1 MPKRVRHHRLLCGAA
16 LALVLSAPALAQ
28 APADIRVE
36 RDGAN
41 VRLVLD
47 YPDSYQASLPT
58 ADVDIEHT
66 VLIAELSEPI
76 SLDVSDLVDELGGIA
91 ARARLDPDGRTLRI
105 ALNGQADVHT
115 SSSYDH
121 VAIDIVPRGAGAPA
135 DIVSPREQAE
145 IDAAAEA
152 ERLAVEQ
159 ANAEPEGPP
168 PVPPLPVE
176 LRVGQATE
184 YTRVELIWP
193 ETVDYA
199 IRQNDNIAEVRFS
212 RPADIDLARLAG
224 SPPRFLRSAEGRRE
238 GDEWLLRL
246 VMDEGIRARAW
257 SEDGRVSIDLVDP
270 DADNTQA
277 LLAQL
282 AELIPENQPQQAD
295 DAGFEPAPEG
305 YAGES
310 ATPQIEDRFDSFA
323 EDGLEDVTE
332 IPDEPVIQVERNPV
346 PESGVVHVAVT
357 EFNGDLRT
365 EFAWEGPVGASVF
378 RRGRAIWIVFDA
390 AADLDMDELGHRER
404 RHVQG
409 YQIVR
414 GQDFVAARLDVP
426 ETTQAEARLDGDEW
440 AVVFSERIDSPPRP
454 VNVRRDAR
462 RGRLGRILVGLSE
475 PRAVRWIDDPVVGD
489 RLGVITAGGPVQGLA
504 SRRAFVGGALL
515 PSAQGAAV
523 EALAD
528 DLLISINGAGAII
541 GRPEGLDLTPSTDGS
556 RSQGDSSVLAN
567 IASPALMDFDSWRG
581 EGYFADEWSDRL
593 RRAAMEDGPD
603 GHVSLARF
611 LLANNLAPE
620 ALGMLTLAV
629 SEEPELGADRHIRA
643 MRGVASYMLH
653 RLDDA
658 EAYLSNAGLVADPA
672 TDMWRGLIAVEQ
684 ERWEDARR
692 RLGAGAD
699 AAFFYPP
706 VWQARYQAALAR
718 ATLEL
723 GDYAAAE
730 QHLYAIEAGE
740 PDAQT
745 QLDAAY
751 VAARLDEARG
761 NLTGAIEQLE
771 ELAQSG
777 NPPMEA
783 RAIYELTRARLAAG
797 EISREQ
803 AIDDLE
809 NLRFRWRG
817 DSIESDTIRTLG
829 ELYVAAGEFGLGL
842 EVMARG
848 QTRFEDNEAGR
859 RLFDDMNDTFRRLFL
874 DGEADRMD
882 PVEAVALF
890 YQYQHLAPIGTDGDR
905 MIRRLADRLIAFDL
919 LDPAAELLQHQVDNR
934 LREPLARARVATDL
948 AVVYLMDHR
957 YEDAMN
963 TIRRSRV
970 AGLPRELVNERYL
983 LEARALSEMGRADT
997 ALELIAGDTSSEAV
1011 RLRADIAWENRD
1023 WPATGRRLERIL
1035 ANRFQDP
1042 APLTPSEQN
1051 DLMRAAIA
1059 YSLSEDRDSSARLGQ
1074 RYGAAMAQTDQA
1086 AAFELL
1092 TNNTLPAGNVRF
1104 NDLAGQIA
1112 GIDTLDAFMEPFRRR
1127 FDGGGA

>member
-1 MPKRVRHHRLLCGAA
+1 MPKRVRQHRLLCGAA
-16 LALVLSAPALAQ
+16 LALVLSTPALAQ

-36 RDGAN
+36 RAGAN
-41 VRLVLD
+41 VRLILD
-47 YPDSYQASLPT
+47 YPDSYQESRPT

-76 SLDVSDLVDELGGIA
+76 TTDVTDLVDDLGGVA

-105 ALNGQADVHT
+105 ALNGRADVHT
-115 SSSYDH
+115 SASYDQI
-121 VAIDIVPRGAGAPA
+121 AIDIVPRGASAPA

-145 IDAAAEA
+145 IAAAAEA
-152 ERLAVEQ
+152 DRLALEE

-212 RPADIDLARLAG
+212 RPAEVDLARLAG
-224 SPPRFLRSAEGRRE
+224 SQPRFLRNATGRRE
-238 GDEWLLRL
+238 GDEWVLRL
-246 VMDEGIRARAW
+246 VMEEGIRARAW
-257 SEDGRVSIDLVDP
+257 SEDERVSIDLVDP

-282 AELIPENQPQQAD
+282 AELIPENQPQEAA

-305 YAGES
+305 SSGDTAE
-310 ATPQIEDRFDSFA
+310 IEDRFDSFV

-332 IPDEPVIQVERNPV
+332 LPDDPAEADRDPV

-365 EFAWEGPVGASVF
+365 EFAWAGPVGASVF

-390 AADLDMDELGHRER
+390 AADLDMNELGHRDR

-414 GQDFVAARLDVP
+414 GEDFVAARLEVP
-426 ETTQAEARLDGDEW
+426 ETTQAEARLEGDEW

-462 RGRLGRILVGLSE
+462 RGRLGRILVGLSA
-475 PRAVRWIDDPVVGD
+475 PSAVRWVNDPVVGD
-489 RLGVITAGGPVQGLA
+489 RLGVVTAGGPVQGLA

-515 PSAQGAAV
+515 PSAQGVAV
-523 EALAD
+523 EALAE

-567 IASPALMDFDSWRG
+567 IASPALMDFNSWRG
-581 EGYFADEWSDRL
+581 EGYFADEWADRL
-593 RRAAMEDGPD
+593 RRAAMENGPD

-620 ALGMLTLAV
+620 AIGMLNLAV
-629 SEEPELGADRHIRA
+629 SEEPELGADHHIRA

-658 EAYLSNAGLVADPA
+658 EAYLSNAGLAADPA
-672 TDMWRGLIAVEQ
+672 TDMWRGMIAVEQ

-699 AAFFYPP
+699 AAYFYPP
-706 VWQARYQAALAR
+706 IWQARYEAALAR

-740 PDAQT
+740 PDEQSR
-745 QLDAAY
+745 LDAAY

-761 NLTGAIEQLE
+761 NLDSAIEQLE
-771 ELAQSG
+771 ALAQSG

-783 RAIYELTRARLAAG
+783 RAIYELTRARLAA
-797 EISREQ
+797 EQISREQ

-859 RLFDDMNDTFRRLFL
+859 RIFDDMNSTFRRLFL

-919 LDPAAELLQHQVDNR
+919 LDPAAELLQHQVDHR

-957 YEDAMN
+957 YEDAMR
-963 TIRRSRV
+963 TIQGSRV
-970 AGLPRELVNERYL
+970 AGLPRQLVNERYL
-983 LEARALSEMGRADT
+983 LEARALSELGRADT
-997 ALELIAGDTSSEAV
+997 ALELIAGDTSPEAI

-1023 WPATGRRLERIL
+1023 WPSTGRRLERIL
-1035 ANRFQDP
+1035 ADRYQDS

-1059 YSLSEDRDSSARLGQ
+1059 YSLSEDRDSSERLGE
-1074 RYGAAMAQTDQA
+1074 RYGDAMDLTDQS

-1092 TNNTLPAGNVRF
+1092 TDNTLPAGNVRF

>member
-1 MPKRVRHHRLLCGAA
+1 MPKRIRHNRLLYGAA
-16 LALVLSAPALAQ
+16 LALVLSTPALAQ

-36 RDGAN
+36 RAGAN
-41 VRLVLD
+41 VRLILD
-47 YPDSYQASLPT
+47 YPDSYQDSLPT

-66 VLIAELSEPI
+66 VLIAALSEPI
-76 SLDVSDLVDELGGIA
+76 SADVADLVDELGSVA

-105 ALNGQADVHT
+105 ALNGQADTHT
-115 SSSYDH
+115 SASYDH
-121 VAIDIVPRGAGAPA
+121 IAIDIVPRGAAAPA
-135 DIVSPREQAE
+135 GIISPREQAE
-145 IDAAAEA
+145 IDAAVEA
-152 ERLAVEQ
+152 ERLALEE

-193 ETVDYA
+193 EMVDYA
-199 IRQNDNIAEVRFS
+199 IRQNDNVAEVRFS
-212 RPADIDLARLAG
+212 RPAEIDLARLAG
-224 SPPRFLRSAEGRRE
+224 SPPRFLRNASGRRE
-238 GDEWLLRL
+238 GDEWVLRL
-246 VMDEGIRARAW
+246 VMEEGIRAGAW
-257 SEDGRVSIDLVDP
+257 SEDGRVSIDMVDP

-282 AELIPENQPQQAD
+282 AELIPENQQQEAD
-295 DAGFEPAPEG
+295 DSGFEPAPES
-305 YAGES
+305 YAGET
-310 ATPQIEDRFDSFA
+310 ALAEDRFDSFA

-332 IPDEPVIQVERNPV
+332 LPDAPLEPDRDPV
-346 PESGVVHVAVT
+346 PEDGVVHVAVT

-365 EFAWEGPVGASVF
+365 EFAWAGPVGASVF

-390 AADLDMDELGHRER
+390 AADLDLNELGHRDR

-414 GQDFVAARLDVP
+414 GEDFVAARLEVP
-426 ETTQAEARLDGDEW
+426 ETTQAEARLEGDEW

-462 RGRLGRILVGLSE
+462 RGRLGRILVGLTAPS
-475 PRAVRWIDDPVVGD
+475 AVRWVDDPVVGD
-489 RLGVITAGGPVQGLA
+489 RLGVITADGPVQGLA

-523 EALAD
+523 EALAE

-541 GRPEGLDLTPSTDGS
+541 GRPEGLDLTPSSDGS
-556 RSQGDSSVLAN
+556 RSQGGSSVLAN
-567 IASPALMDFDSWRG
+567 IASPALMDFDNWRG
-581 EGYFADEWSDRL
+581 EGYFADEWADRL
-593 RRAAMEDGPD
+593 RRAAMENGPD
-603 GHVSLARF
+603 GHITLARF

-620 ALGMLTLAV
+620 TLGMLNLAV
-629 SEEPELGADRHIRA
+629 SNEPELGADHHIRA

-699 AAFFYPP
+699 AAYFYPP
-706 VWQARYQAALAR
+706 VWQARYEAALAR

-723 GDYAAAE
+723 GDFAAAE

-740 PDAQT
+740 PDEQT

-761 NLTGAIEQLE
+761 NLDSAIEQLE
-771 ELAQSG
+771 VLAQSG

-783 RAIYELTRARLAAG
+783 RAIYELTRARLAA
-797 EISREQ
+797 EQITREQ
-803 AIDDLE
+803 AIDELE

-829 ELYVAAGEFGLGL
+829 ELYVSAGEFGLGL

-859 RLFDDMNDTFRRLFL
+859 RIFDDMNSTFRRLFL

-919 LDPAAELLQHQVDNR
+919 LDPASELLQHQVDNR

-957 YEDAMN
+957 YEDAMR
-963 TIRRSRV
+963 TIQGSRV
-970 AGLPRELVNERYL
+970 AGLPRQLVNERYL
-983 LEARALSEMGRADT
+983 LEARALSELGRADT
-997 ALELIAGDTSSEAV
+997 ALELIAGDTSPEAI

-1035 ANRFQDP
+1035 ADRYQDA

-1059 YSLSEDRDSSARLGQ
+1059 YSLSEDRDSSARLGE
-1074 RYGAAMAQTDQA
+1074 RYGAAMDLTDQA

-1092 TNNTLPAGNVRF
+1092 TDNSLPAGNVRF